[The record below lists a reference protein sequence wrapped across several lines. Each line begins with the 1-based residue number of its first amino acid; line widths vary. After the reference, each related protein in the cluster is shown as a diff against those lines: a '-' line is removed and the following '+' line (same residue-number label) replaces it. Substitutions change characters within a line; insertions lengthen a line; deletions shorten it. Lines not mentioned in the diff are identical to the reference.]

1 MKSVSII
8 DRKKCFSCR
17 SCVQACPKNA
27 IDMQENNEGFFYPSV
42 NESKCVDCG
51 LCLKH
56 CPSFAP
62 YEKNDFKK
70 TSYAV
75 WLKDDKK
82 LFESSSGALFSAAAE
97 KILKNGGVVFGAAY
111 NADLFVEHICIEDIN
126 ELYKLK
132 GSKYVESTTN
142 STYSKVLP
150 YLKNGKKVLYSGTP
164 CQIAGL
170 KKFLGKDYENLFTMD
185 LICHGVPSER
195 MFHKYLE
202 WQSGQLGGKII
213 YCGFR
218 DKDVGGCSCNG
229 KIKTKTKTKTK
240 TVLSALDPYYSSFI
254 RCETYRE
261 SCYSCPYS
269 SLERPGD
276 ITMGDFTEITE
287 IIPGFDF
294 SKGLSL
300 CIIDTEKGLELFN
313 LIKDSFNIVPL
324 EFSQYI
330 SIKSNLQ
337 KPSERPAV
345 RDFVYSG
352 ILELSAKEFFK
363 RFKESSRF
371 YFIRFYTRKIL
382 SKITPSFVKKI
393 VKRII
398 RGKTK

>member
-17 SCVQACPKNA
+17 SCVQICPKNA
-27 IDMQENNEGFFYPSV
+27 IDMQENNEGFFYPKV
-42 NESKCVDCG
+42 NESECIDCG

-56 CPSFAP
+56 CPSFEP
-62 YEKNDFKK
+62 YEKNGFKK
-70 TSYAV
+70 TSCAV

-82 LFESSSGALFSAAAE
+82 LFESSSGALFSTVAE
-97 KILKNGGVVFGAAY
+97 RILENDGVVFGAAY
-111 NADLFVEHICIEDIN
+111 NNDLFVEQSCIENIN

-132 GSKYVESTTN
+132 GSKYVESTTG
-142 STYSKVLP
+142 STYSEVLS

-170 KKFLGKDYENLFTMD
+170 KKFLGKDYDNLFTMD
-185 LICHGVPSER
+185 LICHGVPSEKL
-195 MFHKYLE
+195 FHKYLD
-202 WQSGQLGGKII
+202 WQSDQLGGKII

-276 ITMGDFTEITE
+276 ISMGDFTEITE
-287 IIPGFDF
+287 LIPGFDF

-300 CIIDTEKGLELFN
+300 CIIDTEKGQALFN
-313 LIKDSFNIVPL
+313 LVKDSFNIMPL

-337 KPSERPAV
+337 KPSERPAA
-345 RDFVYSG
+345 RNFVYSG
-352 ILELSAKEFFK
+352 IEELSVKKFFK

-371 YFIRFYTRKIL
+371 YFIRFYSKKIL
-382 SKITPSFVKKI
+382 SKITPGFIKKFVKRT
-393 VKRII
+393 V
-398 RGKTK
+398 RGKIK

>member
-8 DRKKCFSCR
+8 DRKKCFSCC
-17 SCVQACPKNA
+17 SCVQICPKNA
-27 IDMQENNEGFFYPSV
+27 IDMQENNEGFFYPSI
-42 NESKCVDCG
+42 NESKCVECG

-195 MFHKYLE
+195 LFHKYLE

-218 DKDVGGCSCNG
+218 DKDVGGCSC
-229 KIKTKTKTKTK
+229 
-240 TVLSALDPYYSSFI
+240 
-254 RCETYRE
+254 
-261 SCYSCPYS
+261 
-269 SLERPGD
+269 
-276 ITMGDFTEITE
+276 
-287 IIPGFDF
+287 FDN
-294 SKGLSL
+294 LAN
-300 CIIDTEKGLELFN
+300 IIDDFVHENKNYLLWSILILETFARKNDKSILYEKIYEQKRKSKDLSKQLDFN
-313 LIKDSFNIVPL
+313 FLLGFIFFIHLVVCKAPISG
-324 EFSQYI
+324 YI
-330 SIKSNLQ
+330 SNFISNIKADN
-337 KPSERPAV
+337 PNCYWI
-345 RDFVYSG
+345 FM
-352 ILELSAKEFFK
+352 
-363 RFKESSRF
+363 
-371 YFIRFYTRKIL
+371 IL
-382 SKITPSFVKKI
+382 SVFIISIIIICFLHSFLSSSEYYVEHIESPEYEKYLKMIAKKSEKENVTMSQKIQDCDTI
-393 VKRII
+393 
-398 RGKTK
+398 

>member
-1 MKSVSII
+1 
-8 DRKKCFSCR
+8 
-17 SCVQACPKNA
+17 
-27 IDMQENNEGFFYPSV
+27 MQENNEGFFYPSV
-42 NESKCVDCG
+42 NESKCVECG

-56 CPSFAP
+56 CPSFES

-75 WLKDDKK
+75 WLKDNKK

-142 STYSKVLP
+142 STYSKVLF

-195 MFHKYLE
+195 LFHKYLE

-300 CIIDTEKGLELFN
+300 CIIDTEKGLALFN
-313 LIKDSFNIVPL
+313 LVKNSFNILPL

-337 KPSERPAV
+337 KPSERPIA
-345 RDFVYSG
+345 RNSVYSG
-352 ILELSAKEFFK
+352 IEELSAKEFFK
-363 RFKESSRF
+363 RFKEASCF
-371 YFIRFYTRKIL
+371 YFIKFYSRKML

-398 RGKTK
+398 RGKVK

>member
-17 SCVQACPKNA
+17 SCVQICPKNA
-27 IDMQENNEGFFYPSV
+27 IDMQENNEGFFYPTV

-56 CPSFAP
+56 CPSFEP

-70 TSYAV
+70 SSCAV

-82 LFESSSGALFSAAAE
+82 LFESSSGALFSAVAE
-97 KILKNGGVVFGAAY
+97 KILEDGGVVFGAAY
-111 NADLFVEHICIEDIN
+111 SNDLFVEQICIEDIN

-142 STYSKVLP
+142 STYSKALF
-150 YLKNGKKVLYSGTP
+150 YLKSGKKVLYSGTP

-170 KKFLGKDYENLFTMD
+170 KKFLGKDYDNLFTMD
-185 LICHGVPSER
+185 LICHGVPSEKL
-195 MFHKYLE
+195 FHKYLD
-202 WQSGQLGGKII
+202 WQFEQLGGKII

-240 TVLSALDPYYSSFI
+240 TVLSALDTYYSSFI

-276 ITMGDFTEITE
+276 ISMGDFTEITE
-287 IIPGFDF
+287 IIPDFDF

-300 CIIDTEKGLELFN
+300 CIVDTEKGQALFK
-313 LIKDSFNIVPL
+313 LVKDSFNIIPL

-345 RDFVYSG
+345 RNFVYSG
-352 ILELSAKEFFK
+352 IEELSAKEFFK
-363 RFKESSRF
+363 RFKEASRF
-371 YFIRFYTRKIL
+371 YFIRFYSRKIL
-382 SKITPSFVKKI
+382 SKITPGFIKKFVKRT
-393 VKRII
+393 V
-398 RGKTK
+398 RGKIK

>member
-17 SCVQACPKNA
+17 SCVQTCPKNA

-42 NESKCVDCG
+42 NESKCVECG

-56 CPSFAP
+56 CPSFEP

-75 WLKDDKK
+75 WVKDDRK
-82 LFESSSGALFSAAAE
+82 LFESSSGALFSAVAE
-97 KILKNGGVVFGAAY
+97 KVLENGGVVFGAAY
-111 NADLFVEHICIEDIN
+111 NNDLFVEQICIENIN

-142 STYSKVLP
+142 STYSKALF

-185 LICHGVPSER
+185 LICHGVPSESL
-195 MFHKYLE
+195 FHKYLE

-229 KIKTKTKTKTK
+229 KIKTKTKTK

-276 ITMGDFTEITE
+276 ITMGDFTEITD

-300 CIIDTEKGLELFN
+300 CIIDTEKGLALFN
-313 LIKDSFNIVPL
+313 LVKDSFNILPL

-345 RDFVYSG
+345 RNFVYSG
-352 ILELSAKEFFK
+352 IEELSAKEFFK

-371 YFIRFYTRKIL
+371 YFIKFYSRKML
-382 SKITPSFVKKI
+382 SKITPSFVKKF

-398 RGKTK
+398 RGKAK

>member
-1 MKSVSII
+1 MKSVSVI

-17 SCVQACPKNA
+17 SCVQTCPKNA

-42 NESKCVDCG
+42 NESKCVECG

-56 CPSFAP
+56 CPSFES

-75 WLKDDKK
+75 WLKDNKK

-142 STYSKVLP
+142 STYSKVLF

-195 MFHKYLE
+195 LFHKYLE

-229 KIKTKTKTKTK
+229 KIKTKTKTK

-300 CIIDTEKGLELFN
+300 CIIDTEKGLALFN
-313 LIKDSFNIVPL
+313 LVKNSFNILPL

-337 KPSERPAV
+337 KPSERPIA
-345 RDFVYSG
+345 RNSVYSG
-352 ILELSAKEFFK
+352 IEELSAKEFFK
-363 RFKESSRF
+363 RFKEASCF
-371 YFIRFYTRKIL
+371 YFIKFYSRKML

-398 RGKTK
+398 RGKVK